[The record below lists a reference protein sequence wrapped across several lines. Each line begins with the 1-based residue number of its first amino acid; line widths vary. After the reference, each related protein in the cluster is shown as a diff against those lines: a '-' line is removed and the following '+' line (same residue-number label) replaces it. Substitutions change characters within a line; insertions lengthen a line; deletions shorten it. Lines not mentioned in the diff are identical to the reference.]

1 MSEIGKIELVW
12 CQMKPNCS
20 SKTLFGFCLKL
31 VNFHSMLFLVTF
43 LFSNCI
49 LILFYF
55 YFYFIYVKIIIFDF
69 FYFPKSNYYYLFAD
83 GV

>member
-1 MSEIGKIELVW
+1 MSEIVKIELVW

-20 SKTLFGFCLKL
+20 LKTFFGFCLKL

-49 LILFYF
+49 LILYYF
-55 YFYFIYVKIIIFDF
+55 YLFLIYVKIIIFDF
-69 FYFPKSNYYYLFAD
+69 FLSA
-83 GV
+83 